1 MDLFAFLAAARVDG
15 RPLTEEER
23 IDGYCAILSNED
35 WAGDLDNRPFLMA
48 AKEGWEYAVI
58 QPPNP

>member
-1 MDLFAFLAAARVDG
+1 LYGFLATVRVES

-35 WAGDLDNRPFLMA
+35 WAGDLDSRPFLMA
-48 AKEGWEYAVI
+48 AKEGWEYAIVK
-58 QPPNP
+58 PPLL